1 MKPWNWLKLAVI
13 LQALGTVGHTMAT
26 QNPPSRGPEEQAV
39 FSAMRS
45 FHFTMMGSARS
56 HWDFYKGY
64 ELSITVAFALLAV
77 LLWQLSSLSRT
88 APELA
93 RPLIVTIIISEIF
106 LSMIGWIYFF
116 AAPGVTSLLIALC
129 LIAALLSMRRTDQ
142 VSLATRRQSEAG

>member
-1 MKPWNWLKLAVI
+1 MKPWNWLKLAAI
-13 LQALGTVGHTMAT
+13 LQALGTVGHTTAT
-26 QNPPSRGPEEQAV
+26 LNPQSRGPEEQAV

-45 FHFTMMGSARS
+45 FHFTMMGSVRS

-64 ELSITVAFALLAV
+64 ELSITVTFALLAV

-93 RPLIVTIIISEIF
+93 RPLIVTIILSEIF
-106 LSMIGWIYFF
+106 FSIIGWIYFF

-129 LIAALLSMRRTDQ
+129 LIAALLSMRRTDH